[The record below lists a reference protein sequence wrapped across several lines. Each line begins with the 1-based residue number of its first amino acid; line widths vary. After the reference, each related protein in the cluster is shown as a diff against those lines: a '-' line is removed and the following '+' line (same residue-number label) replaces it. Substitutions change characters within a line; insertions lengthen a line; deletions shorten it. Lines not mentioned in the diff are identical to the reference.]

1 MTLMG
6 GVSHM
11 SKNKTK
17 TTTIGE
23 IEKVVNRLLRS
34 HESSFKSWMDERL
47 ENSPYES
54 RDSLRSVKK
63 QSEKV
68 AHA

>member
-1 MTLMG
+1 
-6 GVSHM
+6 M

-17 TTTIGE
+17 ATTIGE

-34 HESSFKSWMDERL
+34 HESSFRSWMDERL
-47 ENSPYES
+47 ENSPYDS
-54 RDSLRSVKK
+54 KASLRSVMK
-63 QSEKV
+63 QSVKI